1 MTDLRPLDV
10 HRYRVAPGS
19 TVDLSAWDPSD
30 RAAFDGDKTA
40 GEAQLEL
47 VSEELAGL
55 QHLLYAQHRHRIL
68 LVLQGMDT
76 SGKDGTVRKVF
87 REVGPLGVDVANFK
101 SPSEEEL
108 ARDYLWRVHRHTP
121 TAGHLTVFNRSHYE
135 DVLIVRVHDLCP
147 PEVVERRYAHLAD
160 FERMLCEEGVTVLKC
175 MLHISKE
182 EQKERLQARL
192 DDPHKQWKF
201 NHGDLQERAKWD
213 DYQRA
218 YEIALERTSTDHAP
232 WYVIPSDRKWYRNL
246 MVGELVRQTLAGLD
260 MQWPAPAEDLDGIVI
275 D

>member
-1 MTDLRPLDV
+1 MNGLRSLDV
-10 HRYRVAPGS
+10 QRYRVHPGKKL
-19 TVDLSAWDPSD
+19 DLTTRDSADKG
-30 RAAFDGDKTA
+30 AFDGDKVA
-40 GEAQLEL
+40 GEAHL
-47 VSEELAGL
+47 SAIADELAAL
-55 QHLLYAQHRHRIL
+55 QGLLYAQHRHRVL

-101 SPSEEEL
+101 KPSEDEL

-121 TAGHLTVFNRSHYE
+121 EAGHLTVFNRSHYE
-135 DVLIVRVHDLCP
+135 DVLIVRVHELCP
-147 PEVVERRYAHLAD
+147 PDVIERRYAHIAD
-160 FERMLCEEGVTVLKC
+160 FERMLCEEGVKVVKC

-182 EQKERLQARL
+182 AQKERLQARL

-201 NHGDLQERAKWD
+201 NHGDLSERKRWD
-213 DYQRA
+213 DYQEA
-218 YEIALERTSTDHAP
+218 YEIALTRTSTDYAP

-246 MVGELVRQTLAGLD
+246 MVGELVRQTLLGLD
-260 MQWPAPAEDLDGIVI
+260 MEWPEPVENLDGIVI